1 MAQRTIGIDIS
12 EDLISGVV
20 VSGKGRDVRV
30 VDCATVA
37 FVEQSEVAGKLLLLL
52 EQLDWQGGR
61 CISGVSL
68 SLFSLRNLSLPFT
81 SEKKIGQILPFE
93 LEEHLLMPVSEQIFG
108 AVTTSQGEDGS
119 RVFVAAIEKRI
130 LQEHLQ
136 ALKSSG
142 LDPEKICMSGYAL
155 ADYICATGHEG
166 TDFLLLYGDISSMTL
181 VVCHQ
186 KKIVFMRRLPYSEKV
201 FTDTVFS
208 FNGREIKVSDQGAAD
223 SAVHDL
229 CTLIQRSIECF
240 AMQADM
246 DVKPAHIILGGPM
259 QLARGFQDQLKRE
272 LGLPCKACNLG
283 QAGAAV
289 IGKNIAEQW
298 VPALYDRAL
307 ALALQGEGK
316 KPAFD
321 FRKDEF
327 ALPARLLG
335 SRKQAVSLAL
345 AAGLILA
352 ACLGYLFF
360 DYKSLQNRH
369 GQLVLQMKQV
379 FKASF
384 PDAARIVDPLAQMR
398 SKLQEVQAPT
408 VSMPLYTQEQRV
420 LAILADISSRV
431 PPSLSMHVT
440 RMVID
445 EDSIKIKGTTDA
457 FNNVNT
463 IKKLLSKSQRYVEVA
478 IVSATKSKEKNG
490 VRFEIRLQLE
500 ENS

>member
-1 MAQRTIGIDIS
+1 MAQLTIGIDIS
-12 EDLISGVV
+12 DDLISGVV

-37 FVEQSEVAGKLLLLL
+37 FVEQSEVAGKLSGLL
-52 EQLDWQGGR
+52 EQLGWQGGR
-61 CISGVSL
+61 SISGISL
-68 SLFSLRNLSLPFT
+68 SHFSLRNLFLPFT
-81 SEKKIGQILPFE
+81 SEKKIDQILPFE
-93 LEEHLLMPVSEQIFG
+93 LEEHLLVPVSEQVFG
-108 AVTTSQGEDGS
+108 AVTTNQDEDGS

-130 LQEHLQ
+130 LQEHLDT
-136 ALKSSG
+136 LKNAGSE
-142 LDPEKICMSGYAL
+142 PEKICMSSYVL
-155 ADYICATGHEG
+155 ADYLCATGHEG

-181 VVCHQ
+181 AVCHQ
-186 KKIVFMRRLPYSEKV
+186 KKIVFMRRLSYPEKV
-201 FTDTVFS
+201 FTDAVFS
-208 FNGREIKVSDQGAAD
+208 FNGRAIKVSDQGAAD
-223 SAVHDL
+223 TAVHDL
-229 CTLIQRSIECF
+229 CSIIQRSIERF
-240 AMQADM
+240 AMTVDM

-259 QLARGFQDQLKRE
+259 QLAHGFQVQIKRE

-289 IGKNIAEQW
+289 IDKSIAEQW
-298 VPALYDRAL
+298 VPALHDRPL
-307 ALALQGEGK
+307 SLALQGEGK
-316 KPAFD
+316 KPVFD

-327 ALPARLLG
+327 ALPTRLLG

-345 AAGLILA
+345 AAGMVLA

-369 GQLVLQMKQV
+369 GQLASQMKHV

-384 PDAARIVDPLAQMR
+384 PDATRIVDPLAQMR

-408 VSMPLYTQEQRV
+408 VSMPLYTQEQRI
-420 LAILADISSRV
+420 LAILADVSSRV
-431 PPSLSMHVT
+431 PDSLSMHVT
-440 RMVID
+440 RMVVD

-463 IKKLLSKSQRYVEVA
+463 IKKLLSKSSRYVEVA
-478 IVSATKSKEKNG
+478 IVSATKSKEKNA